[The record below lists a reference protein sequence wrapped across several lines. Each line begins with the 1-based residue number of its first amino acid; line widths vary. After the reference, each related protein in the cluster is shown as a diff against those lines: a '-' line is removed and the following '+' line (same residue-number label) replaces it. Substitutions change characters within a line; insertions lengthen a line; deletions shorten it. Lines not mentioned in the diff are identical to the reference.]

1 MRSVPIFV
9 VLTLIFQVNVMNIFK
24 KLLSVLVTAVI
35 LLTLSACGKSEPASS
50 AVKKGNGAAA
60 VSADTDNRALYVSK
74 DKSKLSLIAKSDMIE
89 LYFDRE
95 NCTVSV
101 YDTASDKLWSSLP
114 EKNAG
119 EKTSAVSLTVLVN
132 GSSYTLS
139 SQSDSV
145 GFSSAL
151 YEEKENGVTVNYG
164 FKRTLEDGTKINLFL
179 PVSYT
184 LADGALTV
192 EADCSNIA
200 GEGHDSD
207 VPVTHIGILPF
218 FGSDSKGAEGDYML
232 IPDGCGA
239 TVDTSVSPEAFENIS
254 LPVYEEGNLLGV
266 FGKKNAD
273 SAYAVLIDE
282 GEELSSVKVQKALS
296 SGGLNRIYA
305 DFEITPTHSD
315 EENIYICNDSYKGK
329 IRLVYRFLS
338 YGNADYTGMAVAV
351 REMLIR
357 KGYLLSEREDAEG
370 DYPFNLS
377 VIFQNYVTDAR
388 GRTLAQT
395 LTTYA
400 QAQEMLDSL
409 KAKGI
414 TNINM
419 RLKGALTD
427 EELAKIDFSSA
438 PGSKKDL
445 EKLISYGESD
455 SVTFYT
461 DASLVTLSEDAGA
474 QKGAL
479 TPDGEYLSEAGRTF
493 LSAPLIAENSNALI
507 RFMRK
512 NSVQG
517 VCINDGCKT
526 LYGDCSAEDFSL
538 KTDIADVISGQVASV
553 SALGKLMVDTGNIY
567 GVKYADTIVNLPVT
581 AKVQDRDLCAR
592 VPFVQTI
599 LHGLADYS
607 CEPVNSFANSEK
619 AFLKCIEFGAVP
631 YYEWYA
637 SDLST
642 QEKTDKSSYL
652 NFITEA
658 QSQYERA
665 AEVFEDLR
673 DARITDHYR
682 VRKNVYYTCYDN
694 STGIYVNYNDE
705 PVTVNGMTVEA
716 MSFLR
721 VN

>member
-1 MRSVPIFV
+1 
-9 VLTLIFQVNVMNIFK
+9 MNILK
-24 KLLSVLVTAVI
+24 KSVSLLMVAVI
-35 LLTLSACGKSEPASS
+35 LLSFSACGKSSPASYT
-50 AVKKGNGAAA
+50 VKKEEGAVA
-60 VSADTDNRALYVSK
+60 VSAETDNRALYVSK
-74 DKSKLSLIAKSDMIE
+74 DKSKLNLIAKSDMIE

-95 NCTVSV
+95 NCSVSV
-101 YDTASDKLWSSLP
+101 YDTASGKLWSSLP
-114 EKNAG
+114 EKDTG
-119 EKTSAVSLTVLVN
+119 EKTSAVSLTVMVKGN
-132 GSSYTLS
+132 SYTLS

-151 YEEKENGVTVNYG
+151 YEERENGVTVNYG
-164 FKRTLEDGTKINLFL
+164 FKRTLEDGTKINLLL

-192 EADCSNIA
+192 EADCSNLT
-200 GEGHDSD
+200 GEGHDSE

-218 FGSDSKGAEGDYML
+218 FGSDSRGAEGDYML
-232 IPDGCGA
+232 LPDGCGA
-239 TVDTSVSPEAFENIS
+239 TVDTSASPESFENIS
-254 LPVYEEGNLLGV
+254 LTVYEEGNLLGA
-266 FGKKNAD
+266 FGKKNGD
-273 SAYAVLIDE
+273 SAFAVLIDE
-282 GEELSSVKVQKALS
+282 GEAISSVKALKALS
-296 SGGLNRIYA
+296 SGGLNRVYA
-305 DFEITPTHSD
+305 NFEITPTQTDD
-315 EENIYICNDSYKGK
+315 ENVYICNEGYKGK

-351 REMLIR
+351 RELLIR
-357 KGYLLSEREDAEG
+357 KGYLLSEREEAEG

-377 VIFQNYVTDAR
+377 VVFQNYVTDSR
-388 GRTLAQT
+388 NRSLSQT
-395 LTTYA
+395 LTTYS

-414 TNINM
+414 ADINL
-419 RLKGALTD
+419 RLKGVLSDEALTKA
-427 EELAKIDFSSA
+427 EYSSA
-438 PGSKKDL
+438 PGSKKDF

-461 DASLVTLSEDAGA
+461 DSSLITSPAGKKPSNSA
-474 QKGAL
+474 I
-479 TPDGEYLSEAGRTF
+479 TPDGERLAAEEKSF
-493 LSAPLIAENSNALI
+493 LSADGIDENTNALLYL
-507 RFMRK
+507 MRK
-512 NSVQG
+512 NGIQG

-526 LYGDCSAEDFSL
+526 LYGDCSAEGFSL
-538 KTDIADVISGQVASV
+538 KTDTADIISRQTASV
-553 SALGKLMVDTGNIY
+553 SASGKLMVDTGNIY
-567 GVKYADTIVNLPVT
+567 GVKYADVIVNLPVT
-581 AKVQDRDLCAR
+581 AKIQDRDLCAR

-599 LHGLADYS
+599 LHGLTEYS
-607 CEPVNSFANSEK
+607 CEPVNSFENSEK
-619 AFLKCIEFGAVP
+619 AFLKCIEYGAIP

-637 SDLST
+637 ADMST

-665 AEVFEDLR
+665 AAAFEDLR

-694 STGIYVNYNDE
+694 STGIYVNYNQE
-705 PVTVNGMTVEA
+705 PVTVSGVTVEG